1 MTEVHVVAVITT
13 KPGKRSEVL
22 SIFHENIPNVLAEPG
37 CIEYSPTIDTQNAG
51 DFQTEY
57 GEDTFVVVEKWQSLD
72 HLKAHIKTPH
82 MANYASQV
90 KDMLA
95 DRVIHILS
103 PV

>member
-1 MTEVHVVAVITT
+1 MPEVHVVAVITT

-22 SIFHENIPNVLAEPG
+22 SIFKKNIPDVLAEAG
-37 CIEYSPTIDTQNAG
+37 CIEYSPTIDMEDAG

-57 GEDTFVVVEKWQSLD
+57 GADTFVVVEKWQSLD

-82 MANYASQV
+82 MVNYANQV

-95 DRVIHILS
+95 DRIIHILS
-103 PV
+103 PA